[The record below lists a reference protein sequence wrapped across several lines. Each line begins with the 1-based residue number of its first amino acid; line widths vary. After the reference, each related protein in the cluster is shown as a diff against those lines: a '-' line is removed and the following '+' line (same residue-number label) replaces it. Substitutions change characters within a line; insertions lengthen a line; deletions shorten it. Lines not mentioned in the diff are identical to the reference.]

1 MIEPIKKQRLKLRL
15 PQHQNVGRLQIGF
28 FTNSYHPVVSGVVKS
43 VSNYRQALTDLGHNV
58 FIFAQEDNYKD
69 TEPFVY
75 RYPSIPLP
83 ISADVPAAIPIS
95 SKIDWLL
102 PTLKLDVVHT
112 HHPVLLGQVGADKAN
127 QLDIPLIFSFHTQY
141 QAYTHYVP
149 LPQDAVQN
157 FLNQTVHD
165 WVENYIRK
173 CNHII
178 VPSKSMLEILK
189 SQFGLE
195 SQYTVI
201 PTGIDLTPFKQS
213 NGHKIRKQ
221 LGWDSD
227 FVMISVGR
235 LSKEKNWEFLLSAA
249 SQVIQTQP
257 KFRVAL
263 LGDGP
268 DRENL
273 EEYAAQ
279 LGIRDRVHFLG
290 EVSFEDVPAYLDAAD
305 FFGFSS
311 TSETQGLVTL
321 EALAA
326 ALPVV
331 AVDASGTRDI
341 LEHEKQG
348 LLVEEDVHAFSNAI
362 LQLRRNRSLRKKFSR
377 AAINRAGEFDINA
390 QANRLV
396 DVYHQAIQDKKANRK
411 VKLLKPN

>member
-1 MIEPIKKQRLKLRL
+1 MIEPIKTHRLRL
-15 PQHQNVGRLQIGF
+15 RQPKHHNVGRLQIGF

-43 VSNYRQALTDLGHNV
+43 VSNFRWALTTLGHNV

-83 ISADVPAAIPIS
+83 ISADAPAAIPIS
-95 SKIDWLL
+95 NKIDWLL
-102 PTLKLDVVHT
+102 PTLKLDVIHT
-112 HHPVLLGQVGADKAN
+112 HHPVLLGQVGAAKAN

-149 LPQDAVQN
+149 LPQDTVQN
-157 FLNQTVHD
+157 FLDQTVHD

-178 VPSKSMLEILK
+178 VPSESMLDILK

-213 NGHKIRKQ
+213 NGHKIREQ

-227 FVMISVGR
+227 FVMISAGR

-249 SQVIQTQP
+249 AQVIQTQP
-257 KFRVAL
+257 EFRVAL

-273 EEYAAQ
+273 EEFTAQ
-279 LGIRDRVHFLG
+279 LGIRDRVDFLG
-290 EVSFEDVPAYLDAAD
+290 EVSFEDVPAYLGAAD

-341 LEHEKQG
+341 LEHEQQG
-348 LLVEEDVHAFSNAI
+348 LLVEEDVRAFSNAI
-362 LQLRRNRSLRKKFSR
+362 LQLHQNRSLRQKLSQ
-377 AAINRAGEFDINA
+377 AAVKRAGKFDINA

-396 DVYHQAIQDKKANRK
+396 DVYHQAIQDKKANRT